1 MAKITIR
8 DGSYILDWRD
18 ETGRNRKSLGKVGI
32 VPKKRVDDILKAK
45 QLELSTGARLLNF
58 KVSKAMPFSALAH
71 EYMLWHQGEYPH
83 STARIQQIIKD
94 HLLPEFEYMA
104 IDMIGE
110 REVEAFKSAR
120 KAKIK
125 TQTLIKELRTL
136 KAMLNFAVRKRYIP
150 ESMAEYVSMPQNLD
164 SKPHKFYEVDELTK
178 LYEASTDRHR
188 AIWRLFANTG
198 VRRHEGLMLEKKWI
212 GRDELKILSTEDNR
226 TKSGK
231 WRIIPK
237 SDGAAAAIDEI
248 NGDGK
253 YVLPRMTL
261 PSLSR
266 EAARDIEIAGLDG
279 SLHTL
284 RHTYIS
290 HLVRAGIP
298 LRTVQIYAGHAH
310 YSTTEGY
317 AYLAPGSAPEAV
329 MRLSL

>member
-8 DGSYILDWRD
+8 NGTYILDWRD
-18 ETGRNRKSLGKVGI
+18 ETGRNRKSLGKVGVI
-32 VPKKRVDDILKAK
+32 PQKRVDDILKAK
-45 QLELSTGARLLNF
+45 QLELSTGARILNF
-58 KVSKAMPFSALAH
+58 KASKAMPFSALAH

-94 HLLPEFEYMA
+94 HLLPTFEYTA

-110 REVEAFKSAR
+110 KEVLAFRATR
-120 KAKIK
+120 KVK
-125 TQTLIKELRTL
+125 TQTVIKELRTL
-136 KAMLNFAVRKRYIP
+136 KAMLNFAVKKRYIP
-150 ESMAEYVSMPQNLD
+150 ESMAEHVSMPQILD
-164 SKPHKFYEVDELTK
+164 SKPHKFYEVEELK
-178 LYEASTDRHR
+178 LLYDAATERHR
-188 AIWRLFANTG
+188 AIWKFFINTG
-198 VRRHEGLMLEKKWI
+198 VRRKEGVMLEKKWV
-212 GRDELKILSTEDNR
+212 GREELKILSSEDNR

-231 WRIIPK
+231 WRVIPK
-237 SDGAAAAIDEI
+237 SDGAAQALEELK
-248 NGDGK
+248 GDGK

-266 EAARDIEIAGLDG
+266 EAARDIMAAGLDG
-279 SLHTL
+279 SLHTF

>member
-8 DGSYILDWRD
+8 NGSYILDWRD

-32 VPKKRVDDILKAK
+32 VPKKKVDDILKAK

-71 EYMLWHQGEYPH
+71 EYMLWHQSEYPH
-83 STARIQQIIKD
+83 STARIQQIITD
-94 HLLPEFEYMA
+94 HLSPAFEYMS

-110 REVEAFKSAR
+110 QEVNAFKSTR
-120 KAKIK
+120 RVK

-136 KAMLNFAVRKRYIP
+136 KAMLNFAVKKRYIP
-150 ESMAEYVSMPQNLD
+150 ESMVEHVSMPQILD
-164 SKPHKFYEVDELTK
+164 SKPHKFYEVDELQS
-178 LYEASTDRHR
+178 LYEKATDRHR
-188 AIWRLFANTG
+188 AIWRLFINTG
-198 VRRHEGLMLEKKWI
+198 IRRNEGLILEKKWI
-212 GRDELKILSTEDNR
+212 GREELKILSTEDNR

-231 WRIIPK
+231 WRVIPK
-237 SDGAAAAIDEI
+237 SDGAAEAIDELQ
-248 NGDGK
+248 GEGK
-253 YVLPRMTL
+253 YVIPRMTA

-266 EAARDIEIAGLDG
+266 EAARDIKAAGLEG
-279 SLHTL
+279 SLHTF

>member
-8 DGSYILDWRD
+8 GGAYILDWRD
-18 ETGRNRKSLGKVGI
+18 ETGRHRKSLGRVGV

-71 EYMLWHQGEYPH
+71 EYMLWHQVEYPH
-83 STARIQQIIKD
+83 STARIQQIISD
-94 HLLPEFEYMA
+94 HLLPAFEYKA

-110 REVEAFKSAR
+110 ADVAAFKSTR
-120 KAKIK
+120 NVK

-136 KAMLNFAVRKRYIP
+136 KAMLNFAVRKRYIT
-150 ESMAEYVSMPQNLD
+150 ESMVEHVSMPQILD
-164 SKPHKFYEVDELTK
+164 SKPHRFYEVDELTR
-178 LYEASTDRHR
+178 LYEKATDRHR
-188 AIWRLFANTG
+188 AIWRLFVNTG

-212 GRDELKILSTEDNR
+212 GREELKILSTEDNR

-231 WRIIPK
+231 WRVIPK
-237 SDGAAAAIDEI
+237 SDGAAEALDQIKAE
-248 NGDGK
+248 GK

-266 EAARDIEIAGLDG
+266 EAARDIKAAGLDG
-279 SLHTL
+279 SLHTF